1 MTMRNVMIG
10 AGDQGYFFINYF
22 PDGYLLLA
30 RIATRSER
38 PAATTLAIFNFT
50 TRSTVIKIAR

>member
-1 MTMRNVMIG
+1 MIK
-10 AGDQGYFFINYF
+10 DIFFYYF

-38 PAATTLAIFNFT
+38 PAATYTTLAIFNFT
-50 TRSTVIKIAR
+50 TSTVIKIAR